1 MMSQRNRVWAVVL
14 LTVFV
19 FNAFSAS
26 ALAAVPAAD
35 DPTKDPFYPVFLEA
49 LTLIKQHH
57 LSNPALID
65 VLRGA
70 IKGAVESLGDPYTG
84 YMVKEESEQFLKR
97 LYESQF
103 GGIGVHIE
111 LMDGYI
117 TVVAPISG
125 SPAEAAGI
133 DAGDRILSADGKSL
147 KDVSLNAASNLL
159 RGKPGTPVVLR
170 VQKART
176 GAIQTIVIIRDTI
189 TLTSIEAELICKGK
203 VGYVKF
209 MDFPYNVGS
218 QLEVVLKV
226 LKDKGAE
233 ALLIDMRNN
242 PGGLLGS
249 ALDVSKF
256 LLPEGPVVNIVDKT
270 GTQFTL
276 NGGTKEL
283 PFRPVIYLVNGG
295 TASASEIIIGSVQ
308 DTGVGHIVGTPT
320 FGKGTIQ
327 QLVPLGNG
335 DMLKLTIAKYLTRN
349 YRPISDE
356 GITPDTYIADE
367 APKGEKIPLY
377 LARTPLITGDS
388 GENVT
393 ALQEGLNLVGYKVK
407 VTGLFDQQT
416 YEAIKTFQD
425 AQKIMPSGNADA
437 RTLNAVNRA
446 LRAKG
451 VGGFDYQLW
460 KALDVL
466 KLKTR
471 VDW

>member
-1 MMSQRNRVWAVVL
+1 MSQRKRVWIVVL
-14 LTVFV
+14 LAAFL
-19 FNAFSAS
+19 FNALGAS

-65 VLRGA
+65 MLRGA
-70 IKGAVESLGDPYTG
+70 LKGAIESLGDPYTG
-84 YMVKEESEQFLKR
+84 YMVKEESEQFLQR

-103 GGIGVHIE
+103 GGVGIHIE
-111 LMDGYI
+111 LIDGYV

-133 DAGDRILSADGKSL
+133 DAGDRVLSVDGKSL
-147 KDVSLNAASNLL
+147 KGVSLDAASSLM
-159 RGKPGTPVVLR
+159 RGKPGTPVVLS

-176 GAIQTIVIIRDTI
+176 GEVQTIVIIRDMI
-189 TLTSIEAELICKGK
+189 NLTSIEAELICNGQ

-209 MDFPYNVGS
+209 MDFSYTVAS
-218 QLEVVLKV
+218 QLDVVLKV
-226 LKDKGAE
+226 LKDKGAK

-242 PGGLLGS
+242 PGGLLG
-249 ALDVSKF
+249 AAVDVSQL
-256 LLPEGPVVNIVDKT
+256 LLPEGPVVHIVDKT
-270 GTQFTL
+270 GVQVTL
-276 NGGTKEL
+276 NGGSKEL

-320 FGKGTIQ
+320 FGKGLIQ
-327 QLVPLGNG
+327 QLVPLENG

-349 YRPISDE
+349 YRPIGEE
-356 GITPDTYIADE
+356 GITPDTYIPDK
-367 APKGEKIPLY
+367 APKGEKVPLN
-377 LARTPLITGDS
+377 LSRDTLITGDK
-388 GENVT
+388 GENVA
-393 ALQEGLNLVGYKVK
+393 ALQDGLRLLGHSIK
-407 VTGLFDQQT
+407 VTGIFDQQT
-416 YEAIKTFQD
+416 YRAVKAFQD
-425 AQKIMPSGNADA
+425 SQKIMPSGNADV
-437 RTLNAVNRA
+437 RTLTAINKA

-451 VGGFDYQLW
+451 TGGFDYQLW

-471 VDW
+471 VEW